1 MQKNVLKIIALVVS
15 VFVLGLVIG
24 KVAGDDRGFCER
36 SSHMGGMFGHDSD
49 GKGDGRGD
57 GRGKSD
63 ADPDDV
69 MFSTMMIPH
78 HEQAVEMS
86 TLAETRSTNKDLL
99 ALAAQI
105 KAAQAPEIELM
116 QSWLK
121 EWDVSD
127 MGGMHDHMNMGGMLN
142 GAQMVEL
149 ENAKGAEFDKLF
161 LTGMIAHHEGA
172 IDMANDVMKNGS
184 DDRVIELAK
193 SIVESQTAEIELM
206 KDLLAK
212 VG

>member
-1 MQKNVLKIIALVVS
+1 MQKNVLKVVAVVLS
-15 VFVLGLVIG
+15 VFIVGLFIG
-24 KVAGDDRGFCER
+24 RVTGNDRGFFDR
-36 SSHMGGMFGHDSD
+36 SSHMGGMFDRGSD
-49 GKGDGRGD
+49 GKGD

-69 MFSTMMIPH
+69 MFSVMMIPH

-86 TLAETRSTNKDLL
+86 TLAETRSTNADVLKL
-99 ALAAQI
+99 ATQI

-116 QSWLK
+116 KTWNE
-121 EWDVSD
+121 EWGVSD
-127 MGGMHDHMNMGGMLN
+127 MGGMHDGHMMGGMLN
-142 GAQMVEL
+142 GTQMVEL

-172 IDMANDVMKNGS
+172 LDMANDVIKNGS
-184 DDRVIELAK
+184 DERVIELAK

-206 KDLLAK
+206 RELLAK
-212 VG
+212 IG

>member
-24 KVAGDDRGFCER
+24 KVAGGDRGFFDR
-36 SSHMGGMFGHDSD
+36 SSHMGGMFDRGSD
-49 GKGDGRGD
+49 GKGD

-86 TLAETRSTNKDLL
+86 TLAETRSTNADVLK
-99 ALAAQI
+99 LAAQI

-116 QSWLK
+116 KSWNK
-121 EWDVSD
+121 EWGVSD
-127 MGGMHDHMNMGGMLN
+127 MGGMHDGHMMGGMLN

-172 IDMANDVMKNGS
+172 IEMANDVIKYGS
-184 DDRVIELAK
+184 DERVIELAK
-193 SIVESQTAEIELM
+193 SIVESQTAETELM
-206 KDLLAK
+206 KELLAK
-212 VG
+212 IG